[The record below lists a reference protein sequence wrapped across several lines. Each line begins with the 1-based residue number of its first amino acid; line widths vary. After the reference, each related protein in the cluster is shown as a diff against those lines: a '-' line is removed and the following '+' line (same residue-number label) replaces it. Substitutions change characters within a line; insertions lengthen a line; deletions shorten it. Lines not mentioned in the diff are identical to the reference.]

1 MVYITDKE
9 NFERGL
15 IMQNPYDNKTV
26 IRQGQPSQ
34 IEMGLRSY
42 MQGVFNL
49 MAMGLALTGL
59 VAFLVAQ
66 SPDLVYT
73 LYMTPLKWVVLLAP
87 VGLVLYL
94 SFSIQSLSQS
104 TAQLLFWV
112 YAGLMGLSLGSIFL
126 IYTSQSITRVF
137 FITAAMFLSMS
148 LYGYTTKKDLTSMGS
163 FMIMGLFGIV
173 IAGLVNI
180 FFQSSAL
187 QLAISILGV
196 VIFTGL
202 TAYDVQRIKDMYY
215 ESAAGEALGKVAIMG
230 ALTLYLDFINLFM
243 SLLRLFGDRR

>member
-1 MVYITDKE
+1 
-9 NFERGL
+9 
-15 IMQNPYDNKTV
+15 MQNPYENKTV
-26 IRQGQPSQ
+26 IRHSRGGAAQTD
-34 IEMGLRSY
+34 IGLRSY
-42 MQGVFNL
+42 MQSVFNL
-49 MAMGLALTGL
+49 MAMGLGLTGL
-59 VAFLVAQ
+59 VAFAVAQ
-66 SPDLVYT
+66 SPELVHM

-87 VGLVLYL
+87 LGLVFYL
-94 SFSIQSLSQS
+94 GFSIQRLSQA

-112 YAGLMGLSLGSIFL
+112 YSGLMGLSLGTIFL
-126 IYTSQSITRVF
+126 LYTSQSITRVF
-137 FITAAMFLSMS
+137 FITASMFLAMS

-163 FMIMGLFGIV
+163 FMIMGLIGIV

-180 FFQSSAL
+180 FLQSSAM
-187 QLAISILGV
+187 QFVISVLGV

-243 SLLRLFGDRR
+243 ALLRLFGDRRD

>member
-1 MVYITDKE
+1 
-9 NFERGL
+9 
-15 IMQNPYDNKTV
+15 MQNPYENRTV
-26 IRQGQPSQ
+26 LRQTQTAP
-34 IEMGLRSY
+34 IDTGLRSY

-49 MAMGLALTGL
+49 MAMGLGLTGI
-59 VAFLVAQ
+59 VAFIVAQ
-66 SPDLVYT
+66 SPALVHA
-73 LYMTPLKWVVLLAP
+73 LYVSPLKWVVLLAP
-87 VGLVLYL
+87 LGVVFYL
-94 SFSIQSLSQS
+94 SYSLQRLSQA

-126 IYTSQSITRVF
+126 IYTAESITRVF
-137 FITAAMFLSMS
+137 FITSAMFLSMS
-148 LYGYTTKKDLTSMGS
+148 LYGYTTKKDLTSLGS

-180 FFQSSAL
+180 FLQSSGL
-187 QLAISILGV
+187 QLALSVLGV
-196 VIFTGL
+196 IIFTGL

-215 ESAAGEALGKVAIMG
+215 ESAASDSIGKIAIMG

>member
-1 MVYITDKE
+1 
-9 NFERGL
+9 
-15 IMQNPYDNKTV
+15 MQNPYDNKTV
-26 IRQGQPSQ
+26 IRRGQAAQGDV
-34 IEMGLRSY
+34 GLRSY
-42 MQGVFNL
+42 MQSVFNL

-59 VAFLVAQ
+59 VAFVVAQ
-66 SPDLVYT
+66 SPDLIHA

-87 VGLVLYL
+87 LGLVLYL
-94 SFSIQSLSQS
+94 SFSIQNLSQS
-104 TAQLLFWV
+104 TAQLVFWV

-126 IYTSQSITRVF
+126 LYTAESITRVF
-137 FITAAMFLSMS
+137 FITAAMFLAMS

-163 FMIMGLFGIV
+163 FMFMGLIGIV

-180 FFQSSAL
+180 FLQSSAL
-187 QLAISILGV
+187 QFALSLLGV

-215 ESAAGEALGKVAIMG
+215 QSAAGEALGKVAIMG

>member
-1 MVYITDKE
+1 ME
-9 NFERGL
+9 
-15 IMQNPYDNKTV
+15 NPYGNKTV
-26 IRQGQPSQ
+26 IRQGHGQATQLDS
-34 IEMGLRSY
+34 GLRSY
-42 MQGVFNL
+42 MQSVFNL
-49 MAMGLALTGL
+49 MALGLALTGFI
-59 VAFLVAQ
+59 AFAAAQ
-66 SPDLVYT
+66 SPELVHI

-87 VGLVLYL
+87 VGVVFYL
-94 SFSIQSLSQS
+94 SYQIQNLSQS

-112 YAGLMGLSLGSIFL
+112 YSGLMGLSLGTIFL
-126 IYTSQSITRVF
+126 LYTSQSITRVF

-173 IAGLVNI
+173 IASLVNI
-180 FFQSSAL
+180 FLQSTGL
-187 QLAISILGV
+187 QFVVSVLGV

-202 TAYDVQRIKDMYY
+202 TAYDVQKIKDAYY
-215 ESAAGEALGKVAIMG
+215 SSAAGETIGKVAIMG

>member
-1 MVYITDKE
+1 M
-9 NFERGL
+9 R
-15 IMQNPYDNKTV
+15 NPYDNRTV
-26 IRQGQPSQ
+26 VRRGETAQGDV
-34 IEMGLRSY
+34 GLRSY
-42 MQGVFNL
+42 MQSVFNL
-49 MAMGLALTGL
+49 MAMGLALTGI
-59 VAFLVAQ
+59 VAFVVAQ
-66 SPDLVYT
+66 SPDLVQA

-87 VGLVLYL
+87 LGLVFYL
-94 SFSIQSLSQS
+94 SFSIQNLSQS
-104 TAQLLFWV
+104 TAQLIFWV

-126 IYTSQSITRVF
+126 LYTAESITRVF
-137 FITAAMFLSMS
+137 FITAAMFLAMS

-163 FMIMGLFGIV
+163 FMIMGLIGIV

-180 FFQSSAL
+180 FLQSSAL
-187 QLAISILGV
+187 QFVLSILGV

>member
-1 MVYITDKE
+1 
-9 NFERGL
+9 
-15 IMQNPYDNKTV
+15 MQNPYDNKTI
-26 IRQGQPSQ
+26 IRRGESTQ
-34 IEMGLRSY
+34 IDSGLRSY

-49 MAMGLALTGL
+49 MAMGLALTGV

-66 SPDLVYT
+66 SPDLVHA

-87 VGLVLYL
+87 IGLVLYL
-94 SFSIQSLSQS
+94 SYSIQSLNQS
-104 TAQLLFWV
+104 TAQLMFWV
-112 YAGLMGLSLGSIFL
+112 FAGLMGLSLGSIFL

-173 IAGLVNI
+173 IASLVNM
-180 FFQSSAL
+180 FFQSSAM
-187 QLAISILGV
+187 QLMISILGV

-215 ESAAGEALGKVAIMG
+215 QSAAGEALGKVAIMG

-243 SLLRLFGDRR
+243 SLLRIFGDRR

>member
-1 MVYITDKE
+1 
-9 NFERGL
+9 
-15 IMQNPYDNKTV
+15 MQNPYDNKTV
-26 IRQGQPSQ
+26 VRRGQVAQGDV
-34 IEMGLRSY
+34 GLRSY
-42 MQGVFNL
+42 MQSVFNL
-49 MAMGLALTGL
+49 MGMGLALTGV
-59 VAFLVAQ
+59 VAFVVAQ
-66 SPDLVYT
+66 SPDLIHA

-87 VGLVLYL
+87 LGLVLYL
-94 SFSIQSLSQS
+94 SFSVQNLSQS
-104 TAQLLFWV
+104 TAQLVFWV

-126 IYTSQSITRVF
+126 LYTAESITRVF
-137 FITAAMFLSMS
+137 FITAAMFLAMS

-163 FMIMGLFGIV
+163 FMFMGLIGIV

-180 FFQSSAL
+180 FLQSSAL
-187 QLAISILGV
+187 QFALSLLGV

-215 ESAAGEALGKVAIMG
+215 QSAAGEALGKVAIMG

>member
-1 MVYITDKE
+1 
-9 NFERGL
+9 
-15 IMQNPYDNKTV
+15 MQNPYDNRTV
-26 IRQGQPSQ
+26 IRRGQTAQGDV
-34 IEMGLRSY
+34 GLRSY
-42 MQGVFNL
+42 MQSVFNL

-59 VAFLVAQ
+59 VAFVVAQ
-66 SPDLVYT
+66 SPDLIHA

-87 VGLVLYL
+87 LGLVFYL

-104 TAQLLFWV
+104 TAQLVFWV

-126 IYTSQSITRVF
+126 LYTAESITRVF
-137 FITAAMFLSMS
+137 FITAAMFLAMS

-163 FMIMGLFGIV
+163 FMIMGLIGIV

-180 FFQSSAL
+180 FLQSSAL
-187 QLAISILGV
+187 QFALSLLGV

-215 ESAAGEALGKVAIMG
+215 QSAAGEALGKVAIMG

>member
-1 MVYITDKE
+1 
-9 NFERGL
+9 
-15 IMQNPYDNKTV
+15 MQNPYENKTV
-26 IRQGQPSQ
+26 VRRGQAAQGDV
-34 IEMGLRSY
+34 GLRSY
-42 MQGVFNL
+42 MQSVFNL
-49 MAMGLALTGL
+49 MGMGLALTGL
-59 VAFLVAQ
+59 VAFVVAQ
-66 SPDLVYT
+66 SPDLIHA

-87 VGLVLYL
+87 LGLVLYL
-94 SFSIQSLSQS
+94 SFSIQNLSQS
-104 TAQLLFWV
+104 TAQLVFWV

-126 IYTSQSITRVF
+126 LYTAESITRVF
-137 FITAAMFLSMS
+137 FITAAMFLAMS

-163 FMIMGLFGIV
+163 FMFMGLIGIV

-180 FFQSSAL
+180 FLQSSAL
-187 QLAISILGV
+187 QFALSLLGV

-215 ESAAGEALGKVAIMG
+215 QSAAGEALGKVAIMG